1 MELTHEFSVPTGIDE
16 TWQHFNDPQAL
27 SECFPGAQVTGVDG
41 DSFTGT
47 AKIKLGP
54 IALVYT
60 GTGEYADR
68 DESAHTMTVNA
79 KGKDKRGNGTAGAT
93 VKVAL
98 TAAGEEQTKV
108 QVKTDLNVT
117 GKPAQFGRG
126 VMQDVSDKL
135 LGQFV
140 ACLEKKLSVADSSRS
155 LSEERSDESAT
166 RSLSEER
173 SDESATRSL
182 SEERSDESKG
192 PEPAQSTP
200 SPAPTPPPSPAA
212 SGSPS
217 EGTESSSRS
226 LSEGG
231 TTESKGQETPKQET
245 PKQQP
250 PKQQESSQDKDSE
263 ALDLGATVLPVLIK
277 NYWREGLIALL
288 GLLVLRGLFRR

>member
-140 ACLEKKLSVADSSRS
+140 ACLEKKLSGGA
-155 LSEERSDESAT
+155 EEEQA
-166 RSLSEER
+166 
-173 SDESATRSL
+173 
-182 SEERSDESKG
+182 
-192 PEPAQSTP
+192 EPAPSTP
-200 SPAPTPPPSPAA
+200 SPAPSPPPSPTD
-212 SGSPS
+212 SGSLS
-217 EGTESSSRS
+217 EGGTTESPSRS

-231 TTESKGQETPKQET
+231 TTESKGQEAPKQEA
-245 PKQQP
+245 PKQEAPKQEP

-288 GLLVLRGLFRR
+288 GFLVLRGLFRR

>member
-140 ACLEKKLSVADSSRS
+140 ACLEKKLSGA
-155 LSEERSDESAT
+155 EEEQ
-166 RSLSEER
+166 
-173 SDESATRSL
+173 
-182 SEERSDESKG
+182 
-192 PEPAQSTP
+192 PEPAPSTP
-200 SPAPTPPPSPAA
+200 SPAPSPPPSPTD
-212 SGSPS
+212 SGSLS
-217 EGTESSSRS
+217 EGGTTESPSRS

-231 TTESKGQETPKQET
+231 MTESKGQETPKQET
-245 PKQQP
+245 

-288 GLLVLRGLFRR
+288 GFLVLRGLFRR